1 MRVLERNRA
10 FEYKFGFGVGFR
22 PGTLELEAKLCFALD
37 EFFTK
42 GEGNTND
49 LEGFIYLSEFLKT
62 RAMNKK
68 KILTLFLLC

>member
-1 MRVLERNRA
+1 MVVTSQYQ
-10 FEYKFGFGVGFR
+10 FFGIKKVFIEYKFGFGVGFR

-49 LEGFIYLSEFLKT
+49 LEGFIYLSEF
-62 RAMNKK
+62 
-68 KILTLFLLC
+68 

>member
-22 PGTLELEAKLCFALD
+22 PGTLELGAKLCFALD

-49 LEGFIYLSEFLKT
+49 LEGFIYLYLGF
-62 RAMNKK
+62 
-68 KILTLFLLC
+68 